1 MLMML
6 GSHQMVQ
13 AWGDVYL
20 SICKDYPLST
30 AVQRCLG
37 SWPCKAG
44 EHISVPYITSSV
56 ATWEVKYTAWMGLAW
71 PQYLPRYGHC
81 VHKKFLV
88 LPEENS
94 YVLFIFQW
102 SNWFS
107 GSPLLLFLV
116 EYQEYWWVRQQ
127 VPLSTIS
134 WSLLPHPLFKSFSLS
149 LSTTKPLMRDLCPA
163 LHFIFIWTRSRLCQ
177 CSSRPGP
184 LSSLIKFHSIVSW
197 WMELRREALLCLV
210 GFILLPFWAG
220 LNCDQSQQNYDSI
233 KTIS

>member
-1 MLMML
+1 MTSWLISLVIYLCHRRLMML

-37 SWPCKAG
+37 CWPCKAG

-71 PQYLPRYGHC
+71 PQYFPMVIVFKGNSWIPEDNQASIFSLYFSDLID
-81 VHKKFLV
+81 FLA
-88 LPEENS
+88 PS
-94 YVLFIFQW
+94 
-102 SNWFS
+102 
-107 GSPLLLFLV
+107 LLLFLV

-134 WSLLPHPLFKSFSLS
+134 SLILCLRASLFPSFPLYHKTTYVRSLS
-149 LSTTKPLMRDLCPA
+149 SITFHIYMD
-163 LHFIFIWTRSRLCQ
+163 RSRLCQ

-184 LSSLIKFHSIVSW
+184 LFSLIKFHSIVSW
-197 WMELRREALLCLV
+197 WIELRRRLCPVWLDLFFSPS
-210 GFILLPFWAG
+210 GQ
-220 LNCDQSQQNYDSI
+220 D
-233 KTIS
+233 

>member
-1 MLMML
+1 MML

-71 PQYLPRYGHC
+71 PQYFPMVIVFKGNLWIPKDNQASIFSLYFSDLID
-81 VHKKFLV
+81 FLA
-88 LPEENS
+88 PS
-94 YVLFIFQW
+94 
-102 SNWFS
+102 
-107 GSPLLLFLV
+107 LLLFLV

-177 CSSRPGP
+177 CSTRLGP

-197 WMELRREALLCLV
+197 WMELRREALSCLV

>member
-1 MLMML
+1 MDGL
-6 GSHQMVQ
+6 
-13 AWGDVYL
+13 
-20 SICKDYPLST
+20 
-30 AVQRCLG
+30 
-37 SWPCKAG
+37 
-44 EHISVPYITSSV
+44 
-56 ATWEVKYTAWMGLAW
+56 GLAT
-71 PQYLPRYGHC
+71 LFAYGHC
-81 VHKKFLV
+81 VHRKFLV
-88 LPEENS
+88 LPEEDS
-94 YVLFIFQW
+94 YVLLIFQW

-107 GSPLLLFLV
+107 GSPLLLFLF

-177 CSSRPGP
+177 CSTRPGP

-197 WMELRREALLCLV
+197 WMELRREALSCLV